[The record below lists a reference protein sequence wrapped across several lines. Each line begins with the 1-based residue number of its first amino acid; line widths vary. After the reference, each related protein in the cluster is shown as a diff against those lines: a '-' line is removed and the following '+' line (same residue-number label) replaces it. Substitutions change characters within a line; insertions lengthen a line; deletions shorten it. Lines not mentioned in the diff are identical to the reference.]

1 MNDTRTN
8 IMKKIAIHLQ
18 TERYLI
24 EEINKAVEEEA
35 KATINSNLFYYLK
48 ILGCIL
54 FLVMVIYIYFQ
65 QRQGHR
71 NIIHLNTTGENGISV

>member
-24 EEINKAVEEEA
+24 EETNKAVEEEA
-35 KATINSNLFYYLK
+35 KTSIN
-48 ILGCIL
+48 
-54 FLVMVIYIYFQ
+54 IYIYFQ
-65 QRQGHR
+65 QRQVHT
-71 NIIHLNTTGENGISV
+71 NIIHLNTTGENV